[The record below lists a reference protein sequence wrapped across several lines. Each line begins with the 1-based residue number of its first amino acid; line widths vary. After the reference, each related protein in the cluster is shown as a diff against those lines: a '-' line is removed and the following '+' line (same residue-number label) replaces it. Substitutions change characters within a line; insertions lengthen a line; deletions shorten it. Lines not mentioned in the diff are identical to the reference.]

1 MAKQTFNVKG
11 MHCAACE
18 KLLQME
24 IGGLKGVKRVQANA
38 VKGKVEVE
46 GDGFDATAVKKAITE
61 NGYKLQ

>member
-38 VKGKVEVE
+38 VKGTVEVD
-46 GDGFDATAVKKAITE
+46 GDGFDAAAVKKAITD
-61 NGYKLQ
+61 NGYKV